1 VCGNRACGQ
10 ILFFRNTDSPSC
22 RVLAV
27 GVIKS
32 FAQGAGSRMT
42 AKKGRNFLRD
52 VEIIFFLWVSN

>member
-1 VCGNRACGQ
+1 M
-10 ILFFRNTDSPSC
+10 
-22 RVLAV
+22 

-42 AKKGRNFLRD
+42 VKKGRNFLRD